1 MVAGWDGA
9 KVFGETIASADYNE
23 RTLRIKESLGA
34 ADSVT
39 FADGDATPSVTGTTL
54 FKTANT
60 APTTITNFANP
71 TEKPILI
78 IVGDALTSIANNAN
92 IRLQGNF
99 GPLGP
104 LPLYSTLLL
113 VYNGVIWCEIS
124 RSLNG

>member
-1 MVAGWDGA
+1 MEWDSN
-9 KVFGETIASADYNE
+9 KSFGDTIKSNDYDE
-23 RTLRIKESLGA
+23 RTTRIKKSLGA

-39 FADGDATPSVTGTTL
+39 FADGDATPSVAGATL

-60 APTTITNFANP
+60 APTTITDFTNP

-78 IVGDALTSIANNAN
+78 MFGDVLTSIANNAN

-113 VYNGVIWCEIS
+113 AYNGSIWCEIG
-124 RSLNG
+124 RSING